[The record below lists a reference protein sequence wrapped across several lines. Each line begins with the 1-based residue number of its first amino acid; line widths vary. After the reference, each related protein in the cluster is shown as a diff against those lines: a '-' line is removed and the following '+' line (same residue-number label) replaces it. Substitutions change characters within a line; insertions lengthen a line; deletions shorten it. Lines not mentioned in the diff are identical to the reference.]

1 MRENEWFLNLKG
13 KWRYDSFFLLPAIMN
28 MTVFSLKSYGPLGE
42 LIWKQCLLLPT
53 KPTKFCAQTDLE
65 RDNTWNSFK
74 KILPKSCCYQLTC
87 NKWLHWKVPPIFER
101 KFLSACPINEHR
113 NRSHK
118 TTILYRQSKS
128 GPTFL
133 HLSEGRLR
141 YLDGLQLP
149 GLTRSN
155 WVCHTI
161 QQNLLKKPINN

>member
-1 MRENEWFLNLKG
+1 MTGPDMTLSFSFLRS
-13 KWRYDSFFLLPAIMN
+13 WTWS
-28 MTVFSLKSYGPLGE
+28 SLAWNHMAQCHPL
-42 LIWKQCLLLPT
+42 LIWKIVYYLYCQQRLLNFVLKLILKET
-53 KPTKFCAQTDLE
+53 ILGIL
-65 RDNTWNSFK
+65 K
-74 KILPKSCCYQLTC
+74 KKNLILPKSCCYQLTC

-133 HLSEGRLR
+133 HLSEGRLQ